1 MDVRVLYLL
10 CCVGSDLC
18 DELMTRLEESYRAF
32 VCVCLYIYIYIY
44 IYLHTTNTL
53 DMLDKRQF
61 FSLSGIR
68 LVLPCESWVNITS
81 NMESVEVFILLW
93 PQE

>member
-18 DELMTRLEESYRAF
+18 DELMTRLEESYRVF

-44 IYLHTTNTL
+44 IY
-53 DMLDKRQF
+53 
-61 FSLSGIR
+61 
-68 LVLPCESWVNITS
+68 
-81 NMESVEVFILLW
+81 ILAYNKYIGYVG
-93 PQE
+93 